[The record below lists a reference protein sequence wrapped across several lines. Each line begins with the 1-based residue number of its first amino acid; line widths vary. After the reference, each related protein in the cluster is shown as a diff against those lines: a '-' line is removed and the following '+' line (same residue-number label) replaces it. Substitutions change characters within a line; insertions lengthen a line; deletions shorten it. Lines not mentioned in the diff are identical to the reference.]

1 MSFINGLFKFYAY
14 LFHLALSTFLIG
26 IAILA
31 KMSHQPLHLEMVPFD
46 QQEMISRVS
55 LLSLIG
61 FICIFLALVRIFE
74 FVFPLWSLAVV
85 VLAGLGI
92 LFHFV
97 FLQRN
102 RRIGVGPVAD
112 SGRHIRAIWLGISSV
127 SATQAALVTASG
139 LSGNIPGGH
148 KAQYPRAELTRR
160 S

>member
-74 FVFPLWSLAVV
+74 FMFPLWSLAVV
-85 VLAGLGI
+85 VLLVWG
-92 LFHFV
+92 FF
-97 FLQRN
+97 FTSYSFN
-102 RRIGVGPVAD
+102 
-112 SGRHIRAIWLGISSV
+112 GISGLEWALLLILGAIFALYGSV
-127 SATQAALVTASG
+127 LV
-139 LSGNIPGGH
+139 LFP
-148 KAQYPRAELTRR
+148 QRR
-160 S
+160 QRW